1 MTILKKFDPEH
12 NLCPVSIKLP
22 TFNNS
27 KIPILTLTHKKN
39 HFDISFIL
47 VDSKSI
53 PILRLSTSE
62 SLNLIKFISV
72 VNINNKQFL
81 CEFPDFFGEIGSLK
95 NTDHF
100 EIKDNVAPLVT
111 PARKI
116 PLTLKAKLEQE
127 LKHMV
132 DLNIIKPVPKPTDW
146 VNKLI
151 LVKFGYIST
160 QDFEQSH

>member
-1 MTILKKFDPEH
+1 M
-12 NLCPVSIKLP
+12 IKC
-22 TFNNS
+22 
-27 KIPILTLTHKKN
+27 
-39 HFDISFIL
+39 IS
-47 VDSKSI
+47 V
-53 PILRLSTSE
+53 
-62 SLNLIKFISV
+62 NLINCISV

>member
-53 PILRLSTSE
+53 PILRLSTSDKMYFCKPDK
-62 SLNLIKFISV
+62 LYFCCKH
-72 VNINNKQFL
+72 KQ
-81 CEFPDFFGEIGSLK
+81 
-95 NTDHF
+95 
-100 EIKDNVAPLVT
+100 
-111 PARKI
+111 
-116 PLTLKAKLEQE
+116 
-127 LKHMV
+127 
-132 DLNIIKPVPKPTDW
+132 
-146 VNKLI
+146 
-151 LVKFGYIST
+151 
-160 QDFEQSH
+160 